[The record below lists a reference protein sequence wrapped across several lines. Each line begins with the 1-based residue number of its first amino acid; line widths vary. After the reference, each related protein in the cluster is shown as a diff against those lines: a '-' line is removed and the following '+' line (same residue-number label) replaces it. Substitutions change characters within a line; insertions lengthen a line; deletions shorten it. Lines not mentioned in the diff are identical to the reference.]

1 MSKIEFKKKYKVFCS
16 NVQCSKRQDCAR
28 FNENAETEFE
38 PFLIKENPKKWKCDV
53 YAKKKE
59 GIKCD

>member
-1 MSKIEFKKKYKVFCS
+1 MKIRVFCS
-16 NVQCSKRQDCAR
+16 NVQCPKRQGCAR

-53 YAKKKE
+53 YAKKK
-59 GIKCD
+59 KRRANK